1 MVTKMQNRIPRG
13 APAKYAHHGVVE
25 KVKPAK
31 KRVTCSDCVHYM
43 EADKSCRKQPVFVP
57 NAGYDLWKYC
67 PDFTLCDEMD
77 TQKMRDYVLRVR
89 ESIQNSAKSM
99 RVRVKQRGVLILEN
113 VLTGERIVYEIDNR
127 REGPG
132 ILHPS
137 HGLVIKARQS
147 SSMRKPFFWEGR
159 NYKVLEFERE

>member
-1 MVTKMQNRIPRG
+1 MEKRLSRG
-13 APAKYAHHGVVE
+13 APAKYAHHGIVE
-25 KVKPAK
+25 KVKPK
-31 KRVTCSDCVHYM
+31 KRRVTCSDCVHYM

-67 PDFTLCDEMD
+67 PDFTLMDEID
-77 TQKMRDYVLRVR
+77 TQEMRAYVARVQ

-113 VLTGERIVYEIDNR
+113 VLTAERIVYEIDPR
-127 REGPG
+127 REGAN

-147 SSMRKPFFWEGR
+147 SVQGKTFFWEGR
-159 NYKVLEFERE
+159 NYKVLEFERD